1 MEKDKLEILLEKYW
15 KAETTLAEEKL
26 IKAYLSKQAADES
39 HTGDKDW
46 FAAIQ
51 DFSEIGHDEVLF
63 TIEQKNR
70 KSVMLG
76 YPVWLKIAAV
86 TILVSGL
93 TWLGVDYNQKLNT
106 QLEIEALARRTAEE
120 SLMSMSNALNQAY
133 QHLNEPTELPDN
145 AVTEN

>member
-1 MEKDKLEILLEKYW
+1 MEKDKLEMLLEKYW

-51 DFSEIGHDEVLF
+51 DFSDIEHDEVHF
-63 TIEQKNR
+63 TIEKNN
-70 KSVMLG
+70 KKFAMLG
-76 YPVWLKIAAV
+76 YTVWLKIAAV

-93 TWLGVDYNQKLNT
+93 SWLGVDYNQKLNT
-106 QLEIEALARRTAEE
+106 ERETEALARRTAEE
-120 SLMSMSNALNQAY
+120 SLMSMSHALNQAY
-133 QHLNEPTELPDN
+133 QHLNKPAELQN
-145 AVTEN
+145 NTVTEN

>member
-1 MEKDKLEILLEKYW
+1 MEKDKLKMLLEKYW

-26 IKAYLSKQAADES
+26 IKAYLSKQAADQS
-39 HTGDKDW
+39 HSENKDW

-51 DFSEIGHDEVLF
+51 DFSDIGHDEVDF
-63 TIEQKNR
+63 TIEKNNKR
-70 KSVMLG
+70 FVMLG

-86 TILVSGL
+86 TILISGL

-106 QLEIEALARRTAEE
+106 QRETEALARRTAEE

-133 QHLNEPTELPDN
+133 QHLNEAAELPNN

>member
-15 KAETTLAEEKL
+15 KAETTLEEEKL
-26 IKAYLSKQAADES
+26 IKAYLSKQSADES

-51 DFSEIGHDEVLF
+51 DFSDIGHDEVHF
-63 TIEQKNR
+63 TIEKKNKR
-70 KSVMLG
+70 FVMPG
-76 YPVWLKIAAV
+76 YPVWLKIAAATV
-86 TILVSGL
+86 LVSGL

-106 QLEIEALARRTAEE
+106 QRETEAMARRTAEE

-133 QHLNEPTELPDN
+133 QHLNEPTELLRN

>member
-1 MEKDKLEILLEKYW
+1 MEKDKLEMLLEKYW

-26 IKAYLSKQAADES
+26 IKAYLSKQAADQGHSE
-39 HTGDKDW
+39 DKDW

-51 DFSEIGHDEVLF
+51 NFSEIGHDEVHF
-63 TIEQKNR
+63 TIEKEN
-70 KSVMLG
+70 KEFVMLG
-76 YPVWLKIAAV
+76 YPVWLKIVAV

-93 TWLGVDYNQKLNT
+93 SWLGIDYNQKLNT
-106 QLEIEALARRTAEE
+106 QRETEALARRTAEE

-133 QHLNEPTELPDN
+133 QHLNEPAELPNN

>member
-1 MEKDKLEILLEKYW
+1 MEKDKLEMLLEKYW
-15 KAETTLAEEKL
+15 RAETTLAEEKL

-46 FAAIQ
+46 FAAIR
-51 DFSEIGHDEVLF
+51 DFSDIEHDEMHF
-63 TIEQKNR
+63 TIEKKN
-70 KSVMLG
+70 KGFVMPG

-106 QLEIEALARRTAEE
+106 HRETEVLARRTAEE
-120 SLMSMSNALNQAY
+120 SLTSMSNALNQAY
-133 QHLNEPTELPDN
+133 QHLNEPAELPN
-145 AVTEN
+145 NTITEN

>member
-26 IKAYLSKQAADES
+26 IKAYLSKHAADQS
-39 HTGDKDW
+39 QTADKDW

-51 DFSEIGHDEVLF
+51 DFSEIGHDEVHF
-63 TIEQKNR
+63 TIEKNNKR
-70 KSVMLG
+70 FVMPG

-86 TILVSGL
+86 TVLVSGL
-93 TWLGVDYNQKLNT
+93 SWLGIAYNQKLNT
-106 QLEIEALARRTAEE
+106 QRETEALARRAAEE

-133 QHLNEPTELPDN
+133 QHLNEPAELPNN